1 MLVDL
6 FCSPIKTSTG
16 NYLFFSDN
24 TLVKFNSGDFTLSQE
39 DFDKAYVKNLSFGF
53 FDGDK
58 SQIHRYRGEL
68 QRVRKAKFIKNFKGD
83 VSVAE
88 RFFNEKD
95 NLNFANTFVS
105 DFTNESNPAV
115 VQTEEELDETVK
127 IIRDSVKN
135 KPDNLIISDLKWKL
149 LIRSILRGKNLMIV
163 GPTGCGKTMAA
174 KIASKMLD
182 RELHFFNMGSTQ
194 DPRLSLIGN
203 TSFNPED
210 GTVFNKS
217 EFVKA
222 ITTPNAVVL
231 LDELTRIH
239 PEGMNILMTVLDPG
253 QRYLRLDESEKTEVI
268 KVADGV
274 SFIATANI
282 GNEYTSTRML
292 DRALTDRFQIF
303 EMDVLNAEQ
312 ERTLLYS
319 LFGSIKQDVDRLVEL
334 STSIKSDYFS
344 DNPKFDTFIS
354 TRVMI
359 ETAEL
364 ITDGFEFMEAIEMV
378 IFPYFSAEGG
388 VDSERTYLKQ
398 ILQKND
404 GTQIVEDSNEF

>member
-1 MLVDL
+1 
-6 FCSPIKTSTG
+6 
-16 NYLFFSDN
+16 
-24 TLVKFNSGDFTLSQE
+24 
-39 DFDKAYVKNLSFGF
+39 
-53 FDGDK
+53 
-58 SQIHRYRGEL
+58 
-68 QRVRKAKFIKNFKGD
+68 
-83 VSVAE
+83 
-88 RFFNEKD
+88 
-95 NLNFANTFVS
+95 
-105 DFTNESNPAV
+105 
-115 VQTEEELDETVK
+115 
-127 IIRDSVKN
+127 
-135 KPDNLIISDLKWKL
+135 
-149 LIRSILRGKNLMIV
+149 
-163 GPTGCGKTMAA
+163 
-174 KIASKMLD
+174 
-182 RELHFFNMGSTQ
+182 
-194 DPRLSLIGN
+194 
-203 TSFNPED
+203 
-210 GTVFNKS
+210 
-217 EFVKA
+217 
-222 ITTPNAVVL
+222 
-231 LDELTRIH
+231 
-239 PEGMNILMTVLDPG
+239 MTVLDPG
-253 QRYLRLDESEKTEVI
+253 QRYLRLDESEKTEII

-404 GTQIVEDSNEF
+404 GTQIVEDSAAF